1 NFFFQAEDGIRDR
14 NVTGVQTCAL
24 PILSILDNAATK
36 IYFNPAESEIHVIA
50 SRIGDADLEELRL
63 LRKGQCLVIGQF
75 AQQDGKLGLPSYH
88 VIDVPAIDSSE
99 RE

>member
-1 NFFFQAEDGIRDR
+1 MFWIIDSIFKKEE
-14 NVTGVQTCAL
+14 
-24 PILSILDNAATK
+24 LSILDNAATK

-99 RE
+99 REW

>member
-1 NFFFQAEDGIRDR
+1 
-14 NVTGVQTCAL
+14 
-24 PILSILDNAATK
+24 
-36 IYFNPAESEIHVIA
+36 VIA